1 MKYYSTKG
9 TVEPVNFQEAIFRG
23 LPADNG
29 LFMPEKIPVLP
40 SSFFDELSTK
50 SLPEIGFE
58 VLRHF
63 VDGEI
68 PDETLE
74 ELVADTLSFDIPL
87 TRINDSV
94 YALELFHGPT
104 MAFKDVGA
112 RFLARCLSYFTQKKS
127 NQLTVLVATSGD
139 TGSAVANGFFNVD
152 GIEVVILYPS
162 GKVSGF
168 QEQQM
173 TTLGGNITALEVDG
187 TFDDCQALV
196 KQAFLDDELREAKQL
211 TSANSI
217 NIARLLPQIIY
228 YFYAWAQLPDEAKN
242 DAIFSVPS
250 GNYGNLSAGL
260 IAQKMG
266 LPIKHFLACS
276 NTNDTVPLYLWNGN
290 FEPKPSVSTISNAM
304 DVGNPSNFFR
314 MLDLFEGSYQQM
326 IKHISGYAY
335 TDDSTRDAI
344 RKTYALYGYILDP
357 HGAVGYLGLMDYF
370 RSEQGTG
377 ILLETAH
384 PVKFKQTVE
393 DQILRDVP
401 VPAHVEET
409 SLEKKSIPFNAEFSD
424 FRSFLMNKK

>member
-1 MKYYSTKG
+1 MKFYSTKG
-9 TVEPVNFQEAIFRG
+9 KVDPVSFQEAIFRG

-29 LFMPEKIPVLP
+29 LFMPEQIPTLP
-40 SSFFDELSTK
+40 SSFFDALPSM

-58 VLRHF
+58 VLKHF

-68 PDETLE
+68 PDADLKSI
-74 ELVADTLSFDIPL
+74 VGDTLSFDIPL
-87 TRINDSV
+87 RKINDSV
-94 YALELFHGPT
+94 YSMELFHGPT

-112 RFLARCLSYFTQKKS
+112 RFLARCLSYFTRQNRKE
-127 NQLTVLVATSGD
+127 LTVLVATSGD

-196 KQAFLDDELREAKQL
+196 KEAFLDDELRESKQL

-217 NIARLLPQIIY
+217 NIARLLPQSIY
-228 YFYAWAQLPDEAKN
+228 YFYAWAQLPKALKAE
-242 DAIFSVPS
+242 AIFSVPS

-266 LPIKHFLACS
+266 LPVKHFLACS
-276 NTNDTVPLYLWNGN
+276 NTNDTVPLYLWKGT
-290 FEPKPSVSTISNAM
+290 FEPKPSVATISNAM

-314 MLDLFEGSYQQM
+314 MLDMFDGSYHQM
-326 IKHISGYAY
+326 IQHITGYAY

-370 RSEQGTG
+370 RSESGTG

-384 PVKFKQTVE
+384 PIKFKKTVE
-393 DQILRDVP
+393 EQIMRDVP
-401 VPAHVEET
+401 MPDHVEET
-409 SLEKKSIPFNAEFSD
+409 HLEKKSIPFTSEFKD
-424 FRSFLMNKK
+424 FRDFLMQ

>member
-1 MKYYSTKG
+1 MKFYSTKG
-9 TVEPVNFQEAIFRG
+9 QVEPVNFQETIFRG

-29 LFMPEKIPVLP
+29 LFMPEMIPTLP
-40 SSFFDELSTK
+40 SSFFDELPQMT
-50 SLPEIGFE
+50 LPEIGFE

-68 PDETLE
+68 PDDELKTIVE
-74 ELVADTLSFDIPL
+74 ETLSFDIPL
-87 TRINDSV
+87 AKINDSV

-112 RFLARCLSYFTQKKS
+112 RFLARCLSYFTKK
-127 NQLTVLVATSGD
+127 NHRKLTVLVATSGD

-152 GIEVVILYPS
+152 DIEVVILYPS

-196 KQAFLDDELREAKQL
+196 KQAFLDDNLREAKQL

-217 NIARLLPQIIY
+217 NIARLLPQSIY
-228 YFYAWAQLPDEAKN
+228 YFYAWAQLPADLKTEAV
-242 DAIFSVPS
+242 FSVPS

-276 NTNDTVPLYLWNGN
+276 NSNDTVPMYLWNGK
-290 FEPKPSVSTISNAM
+290 FEPKPSVATISNAM

-314 MLDLFEGSYQQM
+314 MLDLFDGSYKKM
-326 IKHISGYAY
+326 INQVTGYAY
-335 TDDSTRDAI
+335 TDDTTRDAI

-370 RSEQGTG
+370 RSQTATG
-377 ILLETAH
+377 IVLETAH
-384 PVKFKQTVE
+384 PIKFKQTVE
-393 DQILRDVP
+393 EQILRDVP
-401 VPAHVEET
+401 VPDHVQVT
-409 SLEKKSIPFNAEFSD
+409 HLEKKSIPFKAD
-424 FRSFLMNKK
+424 IDAFRTFLKEK

>member
-1 MKYYSTKG
+1 MKYFSTKG

-40 SSFFDELSTK
+40 SSFFDDLSTK

-68 PDETLE
+68 PDETLK
-74 ELVADTLSFDIPL
+74 ELVADTLSFDIPIA
-87 TRINDSV
+87 RINNSV

-127 NQLTVLVATSGD
+127 KQLTVLVATSGD

-217 NIARLLPQIIY
+217 NIARLLPQSIY
-228 YFYAWAQLPDEAKN
+228 YFYAWAQLPDEAKKQ
-242 DAIFSVPS
+242 AIFSVPS

-314 MLDLFEGSYQQM
+314 MLDLFDGSYQQM

-384 PVKFKQTVE
+384 PIKFKKTVE
-393 DQILRDVP
+393 EQILRDVP
-401 VPAHVEET
+401 MPEHVKET
-409 SLEKKSIPFNAEFSD
+409 HLEKKSIPFSTSFSD
-424 FRSFLMNKK
+424 FRNFLMQ